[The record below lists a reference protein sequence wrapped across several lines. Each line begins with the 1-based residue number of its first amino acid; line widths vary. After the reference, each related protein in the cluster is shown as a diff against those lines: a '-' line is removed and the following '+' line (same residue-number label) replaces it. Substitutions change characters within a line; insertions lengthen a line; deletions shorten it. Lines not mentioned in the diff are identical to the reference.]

1 MSDSVKLRIGSINLA
16 GQLTDGS
23 MARAINEAMAV
34 QLPPGINED
43 LHWRRKLAVAIAQ
56 GVVDHLVANAQA
68 IMVTVPD
75 TGGGGTH
82 EQPATKIDKW

>member
-1 MSDSVKLRIGSINLA
+1 MSNSVKLRVGSINLA

-23 MARAINEAMAV
+23 MAGAINDAMAI
-34 QLPPGINED
+34 QLPPSLNED

-75 TGGGGTH
+75 TDGSGAH